1 MIKDTNERV
10 QKQQDKFYREN
21 KTAFTFQSNDT
32 VEVQHKK
39 ADLQAHRAL
48 SMARLKEE
56 KLDIDFLQLSD
67 PQGIMNKIGTA
78 VEPK

>member
-1 MIKDTNERV
+1 
-10 QKQQDKFYREN
+10 
-21 KTAFTFQSNDT
+21 
-32 VEVQHKK
+32 
-39 ADLQAHRAL
+39 
-48 SMARLKEE
+48 MARLKEE

>member
-1 MIKDTNERV
+1 M
-10 QKQQDKFYREN
+10 
-21 KTAFTFQSNDT
+21 
-32 VEVQHKK
+32 QHKK

-56 KLDIDFLQLSD
+56 KLDSGFLQLSD

-78 VEPK
+78 VEPKKQQILSLPVLMPVRMRIEVNYLECEGFSALLR